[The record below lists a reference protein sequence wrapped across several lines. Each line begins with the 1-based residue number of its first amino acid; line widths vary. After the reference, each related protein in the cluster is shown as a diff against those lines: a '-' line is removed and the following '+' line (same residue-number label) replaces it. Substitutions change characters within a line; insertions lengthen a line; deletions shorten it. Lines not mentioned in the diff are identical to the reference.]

1 MAAGDELTHIGSQ
14 KCRPVWIP
22 FSRPL
27 HLEGA
32 GSGAIVVMR
41 HGGQLDER
49 VCQFHR
55 QRDEL
60 LVAPPGDSGEPSQ
73 DVASMIRCWGSHPQD
88 VAVRDKGSKPS
99 GFVSGDGHSEQ
110 IDPQVEERSSIR
122 PGCDSVDN
130 LMVPHTDSTMQ
141 VNWVHGIDNE
151 FVRP

>member
-22 FSRPL
+22 LSRPL

-41 HGGQLDER
+41 YGGQLDER

-60 LVAPPGDSGEPSQ
+60 LVAPPGDSGEPS
-73 DVASMIRCWGSHPQD
+73 QD

-122 PGCDSVDN
+122 PGRDSVDN
-130 LMVPHTDSTMQ
+130 LMVPHTDSIMQ

>member
-22 FSRPL
+22 LSRPL

-55 QRDEL
+55 QRDESVSYTHL
-60 LVAPPGDSGEPSQ
+60 TLPTSDLV
-73 DVASMIRCWGSHPQD
+73 
-88 VAVRDKGSKPS
+88 
-99 GFVSGDGHSEQ
+99 
-110 IDPQVEERSSIR
+110 
-122 PGCDSVDN
+122 
-130 LMVPHTDSTMQ
+130 
-141 VNWVHGIDNE
+141 
-151 FVRP
+151 